1 VLSPHQ
7 HAIDL
12 HDFIAL
18 EDLAGH
24 VRDAALQNLL
34 YVDPARGVGVEQ
46 EPEPDIPLVRHLA
59 GCACLTGFRPSTS
72 SESSG

>member
-1 VLSPHQ
+1 MLAPHH
-7 HAIDL
+7 HAVDL
-12 HDFIAL
+12 QDFIAL

-46 EPEPDIPLVRHLA
+46 EPEPDIPLVRHLV
-59 GCACLTGFRPSTS
+59 CCPWLNGFVPVNQEQSD
-72 SESSG
+72 